1 MVSTNGLHR
10 RRQTLDYYAVLGVA
24 ENASFGEIR
33 DAYWKLAFRID
44 RRDLDALNEAYEV
57 LGDDQRRTA
66 YNKDR
71 RVGGLGLTPQP

>member
-1 MVSTNGLHR
+1 MVITNGQYR
-10 RRQTLDYYAVLGVA
+10 RRQTLDYYAILGVA

-44 RRDLDALNEAYEV
+44 RSDLDALNEAYEV

-66 YNKDR
+66 YNKER
-71 RVGGLGLTPQP
+71 PVGGLGLKPQS